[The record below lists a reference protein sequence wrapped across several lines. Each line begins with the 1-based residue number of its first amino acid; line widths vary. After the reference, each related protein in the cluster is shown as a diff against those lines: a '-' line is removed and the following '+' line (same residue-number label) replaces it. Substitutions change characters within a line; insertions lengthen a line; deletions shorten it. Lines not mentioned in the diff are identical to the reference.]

1 MDFQE
6 FINGTGNYLQR
17 CKELKLNVIR
27 YKKLALIKTYRNN
40 EYDYETYPWM
50 RYCRGIVIDT
60 ETNKVLCVPPM
71 KSEELAEL
79 DACVLPDVSDKEYS
93 VLLDGTMINMFY
105 YQGGDTINY
114 YQGISAFYK
123 LFWLDPSKFF
133 SLILQDSNYEYY
145 LDFSINQV
153 GFPPKYMFK
162 DSRTL
167 LVIKLSTILSF
178 PGLGGYI
185 ATSVLLANL
194 TYKWIWKGFEFVATR
209 YSTIQKLIAVSFLY
223 LPSVVFWGSGIMKDT
238 FSFAA
243 SCFALYGINQIFV
256 EKKKM
261 ITTSIQILLA
271 VYLII
276 SIKAYILFAL
286 FPGGLVYLNFER
298 ISKIKSVFVKIFVL
312 PLLSFS
318 LILIAQS
325 FFFNFSEEFGK
336 YSADRI
342 LEEAVIQQQD
352 LTREVYGSNSFNIGE
367 FEPTLSGVLSKAH
380 LAINAALFR
389 PYIWEVGSPTM
400 LFSGIENLAIILAII
415 YFLFSIGPINL
426 FRYIFQDSFL
436 IFCLS
441 FTIILAFGIG
451 LSTANFGALVRYKI
465 PFLPYFTALF
475 FIIYAYSKKQIS
487 LSDLHQ

>member
-1 MDFQE
+1 MEFFSFFDFFYAILLSFFLYFKAKKKYGEEGVNQYYSKGLLFKLIAV
-6 FINGTGNYLQR
+6 FIFCFIY
-17 CKELKLNVIR
+17 
-27 YKKLALIKTYRNN
+27 
-40 EYDYETYPWM
+40 
-50 RYCRGIVIDT
+50 
-60 ETNKVLCVPPM
+60 
-71 KSEELAEL
+71 
-79 DACVLPDVSDKEYS
+79 
-93 VLLDGTMINMFY
+93 MFY

-256 EKKKM
+256 EKKK
-261 ITTSIQILLA
+261 
-271 VYLII
+271 
-276 SIKAYILFAL
+276 
-286 FPGGLVYLNFER
+286 
-298 ISKIKSVFVKIFVL
+298 
-312 PLLSFS
+312 
-318 LILIAQS
+318 
-325 FFFNFSEEFGK
+325 
-336 YSADRI
+336 
-342 LEEAVIQQQD
+342 
-352 LTREVYGSNSFNIGE
+352 
-367 FEPTLSGVLSKAH
+367 
-380 LAINAALFR
+380 
-389 PYIWEVGSPTM
+389 
-400 LFSGIENLAIILAII
+400 
-415 YFLFSIGPINL
+415 
-426 FRYIFQDSFL
+426 
-436 IFCLS
+436 
-441 FTIILAFGIG
+441 
-451 LSTANFGALVRYKI
+451 
-465 PFLPYFTALF
+465 
-475 FIIYAYSKKQIS
+475 
-487 LSDLHQ
+487 